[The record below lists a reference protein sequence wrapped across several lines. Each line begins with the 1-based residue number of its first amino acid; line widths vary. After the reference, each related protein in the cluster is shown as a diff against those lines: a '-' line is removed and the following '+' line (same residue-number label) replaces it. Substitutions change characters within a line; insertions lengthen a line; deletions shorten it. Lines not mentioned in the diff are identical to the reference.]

1 MSGWSNLMGGG
12 GMGMAEGEGGGG
24 GAGGGGGDVSTVPVD
39 AYTLARS
46 SVLVIAVRIKIL
58 K

>member
-12 GMGMAEGEGGGG
+12 GMGMAEGDGRGG
-24 GAGGGGGDVSTVPVD
+24 GAGGGGDVSHAVPVD
-39 AYTLARS
+39 AYTIGRS

>member
-1 MSGWSNLMGGG
+1 
-12 GMGMAEGEGGGG
+12 MGMAEGEGGGG

-39 AYTLARS
+39 AYTIARS

>member
-12 GMGMAEGEGGGG
+12 GMGMAEGDGWGG
-24 GAGGGGGDVSTVPVD
+24 GAGGDVSHAVPVD
-39 AYTLARS
+39 AYTIGRS